1 MFIQVDR
8 LSRFLRFTVE
18 ATLAEEADMLKVYL
32 IGTRYTTQGSISS
45 QCSLNCS
52 QRGSQAPQQVE
63 GILRICW

>member
-32 IGTRYTTQGSISS
+32 ITEVYDPRLHIIPMLTQLFAARLAG
-45 QCSLNCS
+45 
-52 QRGSQAPQQVE
+52 PQQVE